1 MHNKILT
8 GSLAAATVALSFVAL
23 SVGTA
28 QADDAPAGAVQIDVG
43 GSGGDGFLP
52 DSYVTG
58 GATDVNRT
66 GSNGLPNFG
75 RTVAHPIPQAEWDS
89 FRFLESSYAIPG
101 LTPGTSY
108 QVRLYFDDWYWSK
121 VGQRVFDV
129 AIDDTVVL
137 KDFDIIKAAGDAGG
151 DGRWLGVEK
160 DFTVTAD
167 SDGTVD
173 IAFIRGQADQPL
185 INAIVVAPA
194 G

>member
-1 MHNKILT
+1 MRTKIL
-8 GSLAAATVALSFVAL
+8 AATATALAVITL
-23 SVGTA
+23 SAGVA
-28 QADDAPAGAVQIDVG
+28 QADEAPVQIDSG
-43 GSGGDGFLP
+43 GSGGAGFLP

-75 RTVAHPIPQAEWDS
+75 RTVAHPIPQAQWDS
-89 FRFLESSYAIPG
+89 FRFLESSYAVPG
-101 LTPGTSY
+101 LTPGASY

-137 KDFDIIKAAGDAGG
+137 KDFDIIKAAADAGG
-151 DGRWLGVEK
+151 DGKWLGVEK

-173 IAFIRGQADQPL
+173 ISLIRGQADQPL
-185 INAIVVAPA
+185 INAVVVAPA
-194 G
+194 GS